1 MEKWRVEFASSADCH
16 PVKLACQLTANNLL
30 DASSAGRSIADNES
44 RNMCSPIT
52 NLQFLFC
59 FLFVFSKNYLGIFLF
74 SRRRSG
80 RRAALRCRALSLQN
94 SQAAQLNLK
103 KEGK

>member
-59 FLFVFSKNYLGIFLF
+59 FPKIISASFCFLGEEAVGERLYGVERYLSKTHKL
-74 SRRRSG
+74 
-80 RRAALRCRALSLQN
+80 
-94 SQAAQLNLK
+94 LN
-103 KEGK
+103 